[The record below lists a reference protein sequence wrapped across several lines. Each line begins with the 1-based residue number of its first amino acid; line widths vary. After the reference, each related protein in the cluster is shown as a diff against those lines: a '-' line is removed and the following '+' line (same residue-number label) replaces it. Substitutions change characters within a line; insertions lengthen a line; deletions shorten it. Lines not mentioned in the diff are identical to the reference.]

1 MHVAYRDFPIE
12 EKAAF
17 REICKKL
24 GLVQTDFELEAD
36 VETLELAGWRTLP
49 HLVKVTHTP
58 TARSRLCSGW
68 PKKSWIETFAEQVRK
83 YQFLSAR

>member
-1 MHVAYRDFPIE
+1 MRVAFDDFPIE

-17 REICKKL
+17 RAMCTKL
-24 GLVQTDFELEAD
+24 GLVQTDFKLEAD
-36 VETLELAGWRTLP
+36 VETLDLSGWRSLP

-58 TARSRLCSGW
+58 TERSRLCSGW

-83 YQFLSAR
+83 YRFLSAR